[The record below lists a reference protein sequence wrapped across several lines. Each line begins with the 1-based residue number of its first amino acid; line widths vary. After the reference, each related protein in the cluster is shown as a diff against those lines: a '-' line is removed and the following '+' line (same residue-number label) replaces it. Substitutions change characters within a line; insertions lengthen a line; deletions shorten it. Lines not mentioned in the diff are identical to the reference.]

1 MPDAPSIAL
10 LALAPNALAFAL
22 FGFVALALI
31 VSLVALASREGGS
44 AYDQIG
50 RGGISREGDHTGT
63 SAAPAPDSPQA
74 RAEREL
80 EIRQMLAARSER
92 LVRRGRPALDIDTE
106 LERLLEQE
114 QARGRASNPHDAG
127 LAAEVRQLVLARNE
141 RRARRGLEPLDVDS
155 EVKRT
160 LEELQP

>member
-1 MPDAPSIAL
+1 MPDLPSIAL

-31 VSLVALASREGGS
+31 VSLVLLASREGGS

-50 RGGISREGDHTGT
+50 GGGLLRDGDYADVGPT
-63 SAAPAPDSPQA
+63 SAPDSPQA

-80 EIRQMLAARSER
+80 EIRQMLVARSER
-92 LVRRGRPALDIDTE
+92 LVRRGRPALDIDAE
-106 LERLLEQE
+106 LARLLDGERP
-114 QARGRASNPHDAG
+114 ARAHDAG
-127 LAAEVRQLVLARNE
+127 LVAEVRQLVLARNE
-141 RRARRGLEPLDVDS
+141 RRARQGLEPLDVDS

>member
-1 MPDAPSIAL
+1 VPNAPSIAL

-31 VSLVALASREGGS
+31 VSLVALASRGGGS

-50 RGGISREGDHTGT
+50 RGGISREGEHTVA

-80 EIRQMLAARSER
+80 EIRQMLVARSER

-106 LERLLEQE
+106 LARLLEQE
-114 QARGRASNPHDAG
+114 QEGMQASNPHDAG
-127 LAAEVRQLVLARNE
+127 LVAEVRQLVLARNE
-141 RRARRGLEPLDVDS
+141 RRARQGLEPLDVDS

>member
-1 MPDAPSIAL
+1 VPDVPSIAL

-50 RGGISREGDHTGT
+50 RGGISREGDHAGA

-80 EIRQMLAARSER
+80 EIRQMLVARSER
-92 LVRRGRPALDIDTE
+92 LVRRGQPALDIDTE
-106 LERLLEQE
+106 LARLLEQE
-114 QARGRASNPHDAG
+114 GRRASNPHDAG

-141 RRARRGLEPLDVDS
+141 RRARQGLEPLDVDS

>member
-1 MPDAPSIAL
+1 MPDASSIAL

-50 RGGISREGDHTGT
+50 RGGISREGEHTGA
-63 SAAPAPDSPQA
+63 SAAPVPAPDSPQA

-92 LVRRGRPALDIDTE
+92 LVRRGQPALDIDTE
-106 LERLLEQE
+106 LARLLEQE
-114 QARGRASNPHDAG
+114 GEPASNPHDAA
-127 LAAEVRQLVLARNE
+127 LVAEVRQLVLARNE
-141 RRARRGLEPLDVDS
+141 RRARQGLEPLDVDS

-160 LEELQP
+160 LAELQP

>member
-1 MPDAPSIAL
+1 VPNAPSIAL

-31 VSLVALASREGGS
+31 VSLVALASRGGGS

-50 RGGISREGDHTGT
+50 RGGISREGDHTVA

-80 EIRQMLAARSER
+80 EIRQMLVARSER

-106 LERLLEQE
+106 LARLLKQE
-114 QARGRASNPHDAG
+114 SMRASNPHDAG
-127 LAAEVRQLVLARNE
+127 LVAEVRQLVLARNE
-141 RRARRGLEPLDVDS
+141 RRARQGLEPLDVDS

>member
-1 MPDAPSIAL
+1 VPDAPSIAL

-22 FGFVALALI
+22 FGVVALALI
-31 VSLVALASREGGS
+31 ISLVLLASREGAS

-50 RGGISREGDHTGT
+50 QGGISRECDHEGT
-63 SAAPAPDSPQA
+63 SAAPPPDSPQA

-80 EIRQMLAARSER
+80 EIRQMLVARSER
-92 LVRRGRPALDIDTE
+92 LVRSGRAALDIDVE
-106 LERLLEQE
+106 LARLLEEDQDD
-114 QARGRASNPHDAG
+114 GRASNPHDAG
-127 LAAEVRQLVLARNE
+127 LVAEVRQLVLARNE
-141 RRARRGLEPLDVDS
+141 RRARQGLEPLDVDS